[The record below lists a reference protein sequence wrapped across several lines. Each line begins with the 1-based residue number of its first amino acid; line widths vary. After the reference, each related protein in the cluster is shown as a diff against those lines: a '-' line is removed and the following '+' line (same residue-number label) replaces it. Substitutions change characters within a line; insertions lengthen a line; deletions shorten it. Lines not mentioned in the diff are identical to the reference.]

1 MKIALLISGH
11 CRTFVY
17 EEQRIFFERLIKYLQ
32 KFGQCDTYV
41 MLKTD
46 QMMQSNQGIR
56 QLEKILKMLNPIY
69 SIAFKQWN
77 QYDNNC
83 YYSQM
88 RMIRHLVD
96 KSLKSLTAKTHD
108 YDYYIRIRPDC
119 VIPYLEDIQLKFYTI
134 ISSRK
139 FDSRGN
145 DQFFIMSREILKEWF
160 LMLSIIP
167 MNCSPEYYIFNA
179 NNIKNIKI
187 NTKIRSGLVRDY
199 KRIESWNS
207 HHSHLNIKN
216 YWLNQVKYNP
226 IPYDIFINKLKNI
239 IHYQEVI

>member
-17 EEQRIFFERLIKYLQ
+17 EEQRIFFEKLIKYLQ
-32 KFGQCDTYV
+32 TFTIFGQCDTYI

-46 QMMQSNQGIR
+46 EMMQTEKGLN
-56 QLEKILKMLNPIY
+56 QLEKMIKTLNPVY
-69 SIAFKQWN
+69 SVAFKQWN
-77 QYDNNC
+77 QHDDNC

-96 KSLKSLTAKTHD
+96 RSFKSHN

-119 VIPYLEDIQLKFYTI
+119 VIPYLEQIQLNTTSI

-145 DQFFIMSREILKEWF
+145 DQFFIMSQKILKEWF
-160 LMLSIIP
+160 LNLPIIP
-167 MNCSPEYYIFNA
+167 MKVSPEYYIFT
-179 NNIKNIKI
+179 KNVEQSVD
-187 NTKIRSGLVRDY
+187 SGLVRDY
-199 KRIESWNS
+199 KRIQSWNS
-207 HHSHLNIKN
+207 YHSHLNIKD
-216 YWLNQVKYNP
+216 YWIEPFVSTA

-239 IHYQEVI
+239 MHYHEVL

>member
-17 EEQRIFFERLIKYLQ
+17 EEQRIFFEKLIKHLNQ
-32 KFGQCDTYV
+32 FGKCDTFI

-46 QMMQSNQGIR
+46 SMMQTEQGITQLKKMIQMMS
-56 QLEKILKMLNPIY
+56 PIY

-77 QYDNNC
+77 QYDDNC

-96 KSLKSLTAKTHD
+96 RSYN

-119 VIPYLEDIQLKFYTI
+119 VIPNLDQIQLNDILCT
-134 ISSRK
+134 SRK

-145 DQFFIMSREILKEWF
+145 DQFFIMSQKIVKEWF
-160 LMLSIIP
+160 LKIPIIP
-167 MNCSPEYYIFNA
+167 MNVSPEYYIFNCSLKQ
-179 NNIKNIKI
+179 NID
-187 NTKIRSGLVRDY
+187 SGLVRDY
-199 KRIESWNS
+199 KKIQSWNS
-207 HHSHLNIKN
+207 HHSHLNIPD
-216 YWLNQVKYNP
+216 YWLSQQTFDS
-226 IPYDIFINKLKNI
+226 IPYHDFVNKLKNI

>member
-17 EEQRIFFERLIKYLQ
+17 EEQRVFFEKLIKYL
-32 KFGQCDTYV
+32 KTFGYCDTYV

-46 QMMQSNQGIR
+46 PMMQTDKGIF
-56 QLEKILKMLNPIY
+56 QLEKMIKMLSPVY
-69 SIAFKQWN
+69 SIAFKEWKQH
-77 QYDNNC
+77 DNNC

-96 KSLKSLTAKTHD
+96 TAHN

-119 VIPYLEDIQLKFYTI
+119 IIPNLQEIQIKNLCTSNIYT
-134 ISSRK
+134 SRK
-139 FDSRGN
+139 FDSIGN
-145 DQFFIMSREILKEWF
+145 DQFFIMSQKIVKEWF
-160 LMLSIIP
+160 LKLSIIP
-167 MNCSPEYYIFNA
+167 MKVSPEYYIFNEVTTQ
-179 NNIKNIKI
+179 IKCQVIQSIK
-187 NTKIRSGLVRDY
+187 SGLVRDY

-207 HHSHLNIKN
+207 RHSHLNIKD
-216 YWLNQVKYNP
+216 WLPKQTFVS
-226 IPYDIFINKLKNI
+226 IPYELYINKLKNI

>member
-32 KFGQCDTYV
+32 KFGQCDTYI

-46 QMMQSNQGIR
+46 QMMQTYQGIH
-56 QLEKILKMLNPIY
+56 QLEKILKILNPIY

-77 QYDNNC
+77 YHDNDC

-88 RMIRHLVD
+88 RMIRHLVE
-96 KSLKSLTAKTHD
+96 KTFEN
-108 YDYYIRIRPDC
+108 YDYYIRIRPDT
-119 VIPYLEDIQLKFYTI
+119 VIPYLEQIQLNTTLR
-134 ISSRK
+134 SSRK
-139 FDSRGN
+139 FDSKGN
-145 DQFFIMSREILKEWF
+145 DQFFIMSQKILQEWF
-160 LMLSIIP
+160 LKLPIIP
-167 MNCSPEYYIFNA
+167 MKVSPEYYIFNQ
-179 NNIKNIKI
+179 IQV
-187 NTKIRSGLVRDY
+187 IRSIKTGLVRDY
-199 KRIESWNS
+199 KRIESWDS

-216 YWLNQVKYNP
+216 YWLPQKRFDS
-226 IPYDIFINKLKNI
+226 ISKDDFINKLKNI

>member
-17 EEQRIFFERLIKYLQ
+17 EEQRIFFEKLIKYLQ
-32 KFGQCDTYV
+32 TFGHCDTFI

-46 QMMQSNQGIR
+46 QKMQTYQGIK
-56 QLEKILKMLNPIY
+56 QLEKMIKMLNPVY

-77 QYDNNC
+77 QHDNNC

-88 RMIRHLVD
+88 KMIRHLVD
-96 KSLKSLTAKTHD
+96 KSANN

-119 VIPYLEDIQLKFYTI
+119 VILHLEQIQLNISTSI

-145 DQFFIMSREILKEWF
+145 DQFFIMSQKIVKEWF
-160 LMLSIIP
+160 LKLPIIP
-167 MNCSPEYYIFNA
+167 MKVSPEYYIFNV
-179 NNIKNIKI
+179 KNIKI
-187 NTKIRSGLVRDY
+187 KTNIHSGLVRDY
-199 KRIESWNS
+199 KRIESWNT

-216 YWLNQVKYNP
+216 YWIKQVDYTP
-226 IPYDIFINKLKNI
+226 ISYDIFINKLKNI
-239 IHYQEVI
+239 INYQEVI

>member
-32 KFGQCDTYV
+32 KFGHCDTYI

-46 QMMQSNQGIR
+46 QMMQQGMY
-56 QLEKILKMLNPIY
+56 QLEKIMKMLNPVY
-69 SIAFKQWN
+69 SVAFKEWN
-77 QYDNNC
+77 QHDNNC

-96 KSLKSLTAKTHD
+96 KSYHVDKSVNN

-119 VIPYLEDIQLKFYTI
+119 VIPCLEDIQLNMSI

-145 DQFFIMSREILKEWF
+145 DQFFIMSQKIVKEWF
-160 LMLSIIP
+160 LKLPITP
-167 MNCSPEYYIFNA
+167 MNVSPEYYIFNKIQVTKS
-179 NNIKNIKI
+179 IK
-187 NTKIRSGLVRDY
+187 SGLVRDY

-207 HHSHLNIKN
+207 RHSYLNLKD
-216 YWLNQVKYNP
+216 YWLPKQLFVS
-226 IPYDIFINKLKNI
+226 IPYLEFINKLKNI

>member
-32 KFGQCDTYV
+32 KYGQCDTYV

-46 QMMQSNQGIR
+46 QMMQTNQGIR

-69 SIAFKQWN
+69 SIAFKQWK
-77 QYDNNC
+77 QHDNNC

-88 RMIRHLVD
+88 KMIRYLVE
-96 KSLKSLTAKTHD
+96 KSLTDKIN
-108 YDYYIRIRPDC
+108 YDYYIRIRPDT
-119 VIPYLEDIQLKFYTI
+119 VIPYLEQIQLNAALRT
-134 ISSRK
+134 SRK
-139 FDSRGN
+139 FDSKGN
-145 DQFFIMSREILKEWF
+145 DQFFIMSQKILKEWF
-160 LMLSIIP
+160 LKLPIIP
-167 MNCSPEYYIFNA
+167 MKVSPEYYIFNQ
-179 NNIKNIKI
+179 IQCIRSIKI
-187 NTKIRSGLVRDY
+187 GLVRDY
-199 KRIESWNS
+199 KRIESWDS

-216 YWLNQVKYNP
+216 YWLPQERFDSISK
-226 IPYDIFINKLKNI
+226 DFINKLKNI

>member
-17 EEQRIFFERLIKYLQ
+17 EEQRIFFEKLIKYLQ
-32 KFGQCDTYV
+32 SFGQCDTYV
-41 MLKTD
+41 MLKSD
-46 QMMQSNQGIR
+46 HMMQTDKGIT
-56 QLEKILKMLNPIY
+56 QLEKMIKMLNPVY

-77 QYDNNC
+77 QYDNC

-88 RMIRHLVD
+88 RMIRHLID
-96 KSLKSLTAKTHD
+96 KAHN

-119 VIPYLEDIQLKFYTI
+119 VIPNLQQIQFKNTLQT
-134 ISSRK
+134 SRK

-145 DQFFIMSREILKEWF
+145 DQFFIMSQKIVKEWF
-160 LMLSIIP
+160 LKLPIIP
-167 MNCSPEYYIFNA
+167 MKVSPEYYIF
-179 NNIKNIKI
+179 KNIQSI
-187 NTKIRSGLVRDY
+187 ESNIRSGLVRDY

-216 YWLNQVKYNP
+216 YWLQPVVYTP
-226 IPYDIFINKLKNI
+226 IPYQLFINKLKNI

>member
-17 EEQRIFFERLIKYLQ
+17 EEQRIFFEKLIKYLQ
-32 KFGQCDTYV
+32 SFGQCDTYL

-46 QMMQSNQGIR
+46 QMMQTDQGIY
-56 QLEKILKMLNPIY
+56 QLKKMITMLKPVY

-77 QYDNNC
+77 QHDNNC

-88 RMIRHLVD
+88 KMIRHLVD
-96 KSLKSLTAKTHD
+96 KALTYKE

-119 VIPYLEDIQLKFYTI
+119 VIPYLDQIKFKDSLVT
-134 ISSRK
+134 SRK

-145 DQFFIMSREILKEWF
+145 DQFFIIPQKIINWF
-160 LMLSIIP
+160 LKLPIIP
-167 MNCSPEYYIFNA
+167 MKVSPEYYIFNYPLEQ
-179 NNIKNIKI
+179 NIK
-187 NTKIRSGLVRDY
+187 SGIVRDY
-199 KRIESWNS
+199 KRIESWNFY
-207 HHSHLNIKN
+207 HCHLNIKN
-216 YWLNQVKYNP
+216 YWIKNLEYHS

-239 IHYQEVI
+239 MNYTEVL